1 VRRDPLPPIDIG
13 EEDRWFAHA
22 RTLLMFALKRFV
34 RSPGAVIALVA
45 ACFSTGA
52 HAGWDGDGWGVGPNN
67 NGWGIGGPTNNG
79 FRGPIDNGP
88 RAGAVGTFRGVGSRQ
103 NFGLNPY
110 TGWGMGPYNS
120 FFGVNPQ
127 QNVGIPGSD
136 FGPMSFGVG
145 RDFGPINGYV
155 FGLAGDI
162 NGWGMA
168 PQQNV
173 GFMGQQYSGY
183 GGGAAAASF
192 GFNPY
197 IGYGI
202 PGSNFGPMS
211 FGVVN
216 PWGGGGWGMN
226 PQQNVG
232 FGPFPALGMYPQ
244 QNAGLPVF
252 NPWMGMNPYAQMPMQ
267 AVSAQQQGG
276 LQGVQCTINGVGVL
290 TKDADDCEK
299 AGGEVAKA
307 KTAKQ

>member
-13 EEDRWFAHA
+13 EEDQWFAHA
-22 RTLLMFALKRFV
+22 GTSLMFALKRFV
-34 RSPGAVIALVA
+34 GSLGAVVALAA
-45 ACFSTGA
+45 ACLSTSA
-52 HAGWDGDGWGVGPNN
+52 HAGWDGNGWGVGPNN

-110 TGWGMGPYNS
+110 YGWGMDPFAANL
-120 FFGVNPQ
+120 GVSPQ

-145 RDFGPINGYV
+145 RDFGPISGYI
-155 FGLAGDI
+155 FGLGANN
-162 NGWGMA
+162 NGWGMV
-168 PQQNV
+168 PQQNI

-183 GGGAAAASF
+183 GGGAAAAS
-192 GFNPY
+192 
-197 IGYGI
+197 IGLNMPNTFSINAYGI
-202 PGSNFGPMS
+202 PSYGI
-211 FGVVN
+211 VN
-216 PWGGGGWGMN
+216 PWGGGWGMA

-244 QNAGLPVF
+244 QNVGMPVF
-252 NPWMGMNPYAQMPMQ
+252 NPWMGMSPNAQMPMQ

-299 AGGEVAKA
+299 AGGEAVKA
-307 KTAKQ
+307 KSAKQ

>member
-1 VRRDPLPPIDIG
+1 
-13 EEDRWFAHA
+13 
-22 RTLLMFALKRFV
+22 MFALKRFV

-52 HAGWDGDGWGVGPNN
+52 HAGWDGNGWGVGPNN

-103 NFGLNPY
+103 NFGINPY
-110 TGWGMGPYNS
+110 YGWGMDPFAANLGVGPQNGWGVSGGSAIYNAM
-120 FFGVNPQ
+120 F
-127 QNVGIPGSD
+127 GIPGSN
-136 FGPMSFGVG
+136 FGPVSFGVG

-168 PQQNV
+168 PQQSV
-173 GFMGQQYSGY
+173 GITGQQYSGY
-183 GGGAAAASF
+183 GGGAAAASIGLNMPNTF
-192 GFNPY
+192 GSNPY
-197 IGYGI
+197 MGYGI
-202 PGSNFGPMS
+202 PGSTFGPVS

-216 PWGGGGWGMN
+216 PWGGGWGMS

-232 FGPFPALGMYPQ
+232 FGPFPALGMSPQ
-244 QNAGLPVF
+244 QNVGLPIF
-252 NPWMGMNPYAQMPMQ
+252 NPWMGLNPYAQMPMQ